1 LSILSNALLV
11 VVVIFFHLALLLPFT
26 SNCFSGFGTK
36 VEKAISMTRM
46 LTLSTK
52 AQAVGSGN
60 LNLGQGKR
68 KV

>member
-1 LSILSNALLV
+1 MSIFSKALLV

-52 AQAVGSGN
+52 AQV
-60 LNLGQGKR
+60 
-68 KV
+68 